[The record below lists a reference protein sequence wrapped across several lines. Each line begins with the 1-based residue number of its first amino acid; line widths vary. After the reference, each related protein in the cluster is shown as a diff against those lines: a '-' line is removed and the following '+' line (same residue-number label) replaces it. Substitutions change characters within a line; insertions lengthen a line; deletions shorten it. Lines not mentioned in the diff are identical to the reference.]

1 MKQNSI
7 RTFYRVS
14 KKGINNT
21 LANISSVTQRHNN
34 LRVIS
39 TPEFPVP
46 YYQRIFRAQPSTEQV
61 SIDMRKFQHTIDQN
75 IVINVKADLAKTS
88 EGLKVLEYVEN
99 KVDLKT
105 YESSINSIHYQAEVY
120 AEDLVNYL
128 DAAHEEN
135 CRIINEVDLS
145 DCLKI

>member
-14 KKGINNT
+14 KKGINNN
-21 LANISSVTQRHNN
+21 LANISITQRHNN

-46 YYQRIFRAQPSTEQV
+46 YYQRMFRAQPRSDQV
-61 SIDMRKFQHTIDQN
+61 TIDLRKLQNTVDQN
-75 IVINVKADLAKTS
+75 IVINVKAELAKTP

-99 KVDLKT
+99 KVDLKS
-105 YESSINSIHYQAEVY
+105 YESSISSIHYQAEIY